1 MRGGSEG
8 GEGGGGGDQSV
19 RVGGGEGY
27 ERVPLSCVR
36 NKFEG
41 NSFSIS
47 YKRGL
52 KRQQEKYK
60 MQDWQGFGSLP
71 PPLVASLVIWTTVV
85 SCVGNQFWATNE
97 EFQYILGEAGDG
109 TDN

>member
-8 GEGGGGGDQSV
+8 GEGGGGGGGDQSV

-47 YKRGL
+47 YKREL
-52 KRQQEKYK
+52 RRKQEK
-60 MQDWQGFGSLP
+60 
-71 PPLVASLVIWTTVV
+71 V
-85 SCVGNQFWATNE
+85 
-97 EFQYILGEAGDG
+97 
-109 TDN
+109 